1 MDRIRMVL
9 CDIDST
15 LITDDQ
21 RLTPYTKNIIDR
33 LHDHGILFGIASGRP
48 INEVNTKAKLWGF
61 DYNFDILIGM
71 NGSELWDEKAQKQ
84 YDYYKLKREWMKE
97 IIELMEPYHS
107 NPYIYYHDVMMCKDA
122 DENMMRSSRKNGKE
136 VIVVKDMKEM
146 YAEENAKIMFRI
158 KESQMDEIEAMLK
171 KLDAPYKGFKTQ
183 PTLIEFADKRTSK
196 DYALKEFCKMNDI
209 DLKDVLAFGD
219 TSNDNSMLECA
230 GWGVC
235 MANGSDDTKAIA
247 DDITERT
254 NNEDGFAYYMEEH
267 FMKKYNW

>member
-33 LHDHGILFGIASGRP
+33 LHDHGIFFGIASGRP
-48 INEVNTKAKLWGF
+48 INEVNTKAKQWGF

-146 YAEENAKIMFRI
+146 CAEENAKIMFRI
-158 KESQMDEIEAMLK
+158 KESQMDEIEAMLE

>member
-1 MDRIRMVL
+1 MVL

-122 DENMMRSSRKNGKE
+122 DENMMRSSR
-136 VIVVKDMKEM
+136 
-146 YAEENAKIMFRI
+146 MFSI

>member
-158 KESQMDEIEAMLK
+158 KESQMDEIEAMLE